1 MASST
6 RVATEESSNQDTV
19 KKQKTAAVSTE
30 GAAAASGGGGGA
42 APSLLLTSAADDD
55 AMDYEY
61 QSHMIAKT
69 HFELPHRY
77 THHPPSGVL
86 HSTRPLQ
93 HVQILHQFKY
103 LDIVAD
109 YCPLLTSL

>member
-77 THHPPSGVL
+77 THHPP
-86 HSTRPLQ
+86 PACF
-93 HVQILHQFKY
+93 ILHVRCNTFRFC
-103 LDIVAD
+103 I
-109 YCPLLTSL
+109 SLSI